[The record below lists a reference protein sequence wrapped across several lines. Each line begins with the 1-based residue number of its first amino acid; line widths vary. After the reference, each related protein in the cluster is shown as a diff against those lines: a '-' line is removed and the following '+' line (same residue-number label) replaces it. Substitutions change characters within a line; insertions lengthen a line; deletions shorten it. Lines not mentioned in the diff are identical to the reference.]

1 MAVAVL
7 SKIHAMH
14 GMDLAR
20 SVTNAPHQG
29 ESAMKNKVLRGIE
42 LLLLAA
48 VFASGAILVGCEEG
62 PVEEAGEEIDD
73 ALDDAAD
80 ALN

>member
-1 MAVAVL
+1 
-7 SKIHAMH
+7 
-14 GMDLAR
+14 
-20 SVTNAPHQG
+20 
-29 ESAMKNKVLRGIE
+29 MKNKVLRGIE